1 MFVSLFLILIGSRAA
16 IINYS
21 GSSTP
26 YLDEWDGDAAYLLK
40 PYVRGNLTLGDLFSN
55 FNEHVIFFTRLL
67 VLVIF
72 HVSGYWDVVLQM
84 IVNAIL
90 ASATI
95 IAISY
100 ALSRVLYGRWAL
112 AAIVLTCLINAV
124 PVSCDNI
131 LMGFNTHFYLLLT
144 FSFASLWLLADSRA
158 WSSRWVA
165 GVLCAVASF
174 LCMASGALTL
184 AAVIGLHLL
193 QLVRDRRRGRREW
206 FGIAALVVATVA
218 LIGLVPNVPDSNA
231 YRAHSMRQFLSA
243 FYELASWP
251 SPDIL
256 GWIVG
261 LPSALFCLRTILD
274 RPPLG
279 DARWFNV
286 AAFGWVLTQFVAL
299 AVGRGGA
306 PIANRYLDMLLIG
319 LAINLTSV
327 FWLFESPPVSG
338 RRKVWRALAL
348 AAWLV
353 IVAVSL
359 VRPERHLPEYLGY
372 RRQTAEVQTQ
382 NLRSYLAT
390 GDASYLGGAP
400 GVEIPYLVLS
410 RLRQLLDTPEIRAAL
425 PPELLSKDTPRNW
438 VEAFKRNFLGQGY
451 TWLGS
456 GILLLIA
463 VIAWS
468 ARAAFRTGP
477 GGGERAGIRLGE

>member
-1 MFVSLFLILIGSRAA
+1 
-16 IINYS
+16 
-21 GSSTP
+21 
-26 YLDEWDGDAAYLLK
+26 
-40 PYVRGNLTLGDLFSN
+40 
-55 FNEHVIFFTRLL
+55 
-67 VLVIF
+67 
-72 HVSGYWDVVLQM
+72 M
-84 IVNAIL
+84 IANAIL

-100 ALSRVLYGRWAL
+100 ALSRVLCGRWAL
-112 AAIVLTCLINAV
+112 AAIVLSCLINAV

-193 QLVRDRRRGRREW
+193 QIVRDRRGGRREW
-206 FGIAALVVATVA
+206 FGIAALVATTVG
-218 LIGLVPNVPDSNA
+218 LISLVPDVPDLNA
-231 YRAHSMRQFLSA
+231 YKAHAMRQFLSA

-274 RPPLG
+274 RPPLS

-286 AAFGWVLTQFVAL
+286 AAFGWILTQFVAL
-299 AVGRGGA
+299 AVGRGAA
-306 PIANRYLDMLLIG
+306 PIANRYFDMLLIG

-327 FWLFESPPVSG
+327 FWLFGSRSVSG
-338 RRKVWRALAL
+338 RRKAWRALAL

-359 VRPERHLPEYLGY
+359 ARPERHLPEYLSY
-372 RRQTAEVQTQ
+372 RRQTAEVQAQ
-382 NLRSYLAT
+382 NLRGISPPGTLHI
-390 GDASYLGGAP
+390 SGAP
-400 GVEIPYLVLS
+400 RGWKSPTSYRAGYAS
-410 RLRQLLDTPEIRAAL
+410 CSTRLRFERRCRRSSCRKIRPGIGSRRSSAL
-425 PPELLSKDTPRNW
+425 S
-438 VEAFKRNFLGQGY
+438 
-451 TWLGS
+451 
-456 GILLLIA
+456 
-463 VIAWS
+463 S
-468 ARAAFRTGP
+468 ARAMRGWAPGFSCCRCHRLEREAKYLNGP
-477 GGGERAGIRLGE
+477 AGGERPPDSPRASVVS